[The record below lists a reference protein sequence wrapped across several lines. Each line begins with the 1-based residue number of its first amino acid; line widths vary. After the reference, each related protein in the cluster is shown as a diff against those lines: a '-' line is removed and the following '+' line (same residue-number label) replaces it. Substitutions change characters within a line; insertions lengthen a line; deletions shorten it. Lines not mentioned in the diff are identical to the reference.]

1 MPAPRKVDQL
11 PGVEPRKRGPSSK
24 VKPVSLRPMPDEKA
38 KWKAIAEGQGVSLH
52 SLLLFLVRRG
62 MCDIMRGRL
71 TVPKETVTSER
82 IRMP

>member
-1 MPAPRKVDQL
+1 MPAPRKVADV
-11 PGVEPRKRGPSSK
+11 PGVEARRRPTSK
-24 VKPVSLRPMPDEKA
+24 VKPVSLRPLPDEEN

-82 IRMP
+82 IKMP